1 MNTLADLFEDELR
14 DVYDA
19 EKRILKALP
28 KMAKAASNEQLRDAF
43 TTHLEETRGQVERLE
58 QVFASL
64 DLKVKGKRCLGM
76 EGIIAEGAELM
87 DEDGEES
94 VLDAGLISAAQR
106 VEHYEITAYGTLMAW
121 AKALGY
127 DDALELLGENEREE
141 KETDSK
147 LSELAESLINE
158 QAAAGSGDEQ
168 DDEEEEERPAS
179 RGRRGAMRKSA
190 PGAMARAADR
200 PNRRR

>member
-1 MNTLADLFEDELR
+1 MAGMNTLADLFQDELR

-28 KMAKAASNEQLRDAF
+28 KMAKAASDEQLRDAF
-43 TTHLEETRGQVERLE
+43 TQHLEETRGQIERLE

-64 DLKVKGKRCLGM
+64 EEKPKGKRCLGM

-87 DEDGEES
+87 EEDGEES

-121 AKALGY
+121 AKQLGY
-127 DDALELLGENEREE
+127 EEALELLGENEREE
-141 KETDSK
+141 KEADEK
-147 LSELAESLINE
+147 LSEIAEGIINQ
-158 QAAAGSGDEQ
+158 QAASGEE
-168 DDEEEEERPAS
+168 EEEEERPARGRAPARKS
-179 RGRRGAMRKSA
+179 PARPMAGAADRGRRR
-190 PGAMARAADR
+190 
-200 PNRRR
+200 

>member
-1 MNTLADLFEDELR
+1 MAGMNTLADLFQDELR

-28 KMAKAASNEQLRDAF
+28 KMAKAASDEQLRDAF
-43 TTHLEETRGQVERLE
+43 TTHLEETRGHVERLE

-64 DLKVKGKRCLGM
+64 DEKPKGKRCLGM

-87 DEDGEES
+87 EEDGEES

-121 AKALGY
+121 AKQLGY
-127 DDALELLGENEREE
+127 D
-141 KETDSK
+141 T
-147 LSELAESLINE
+147 
-158 QAAAGSGDEQ
+158 AAHGHRAGPGAGCGVGVPCCVADPSHRVDISA
-168 DDEEEEERPAS
+168 DIRYIS
-179 RGRRGAMRKSA
+179 VRGAARK
-190 PGAMARAADR
+190 
-200 PNRRR
+200 

>member
-1 MNTLADLFEDELR
+1 MAGMNTLADLFQDELR

-28 KMAKAASNEQLRDAF
+28 KMAKAASDEQLRDAF
-43 TTHLEETRGQVERLE
+43 TQHLEETRGQIERLE

-64 DLKVKGKRCLGM
+64 EEKPKGKRCLGM

-87 DEDGEES
+87 EEDGEES

-121 AKALGY
+121 AKQLGY
-127 DDALELLGENEREE
+127 EEALELLGENEREE
-141 KETDSK
+141 KETDEK
-147 LSELAESLINE
+147 LTEIAEGIINQ
-158 QAAAGSGDEQ
+158 QASSASG
-168 DDEEEEERPAS
+168 DEEEEERPARGRAAGRKS
-179 RGRRGAMRKSA
+179 PGRPMAKAADRGRRR
-190 PGAMARAADR
+190 
-200 PNRRR
+200 